1 MLTVNRKQN
10 TIWINDD
17 VNVSILKDLNG
28 KYIKVN
34 VWDDVC
40 LSTDHFFRCPVEASE
55 YVTNLVPNQNELLD
69 TYNAISE
76 ILSNC

>member
-17 VNVSILKDLNG
+17 VNVSVLKDLNG

-40 LSTDHFFRCPVEASE
+40 LSSDHFFRCPLEAAE
-55 YVTNLVPNQNELLD
+55 YINTIAPEQNTVLD
-69 TYNAISE
+69 THNAISE
-76 ILSNC
+76 ILINC